1 MTKVINSTSF
11 KTIGTNKLNIVDVN
25 TDKIIKSDSEFR
37 EVVKKG
43 YLLNNIN
50 LSTIPDIIQNAINQ
64 AILDAKEQTLADA
77 MIETL
82 RLSILNLDDGIYKK
96 TYIDNTITYLENLL
110 VSKASPEIVASI
122 AEAKIAVATA
132 EFATTSQVNTLSSR
146 VNSSEVEIVSI
157 KETITTKDTARATQI
172 TEMEARVNDTFAG
185 YSEAIDLIVDAN
197 GNVKS
202 QKIETLTTNIGLQ
215 LQEVNQLIVNTN
227 NEWNA
232 KSIKLITSPS
242 GAITGYSFQDGSGIK
257 SNFDIYADN
266 FKISNSYN
274 TYSPFSIVGT
284 SLYFNGKVT
293 FSNVTGTDNLAQKD
307 MSNVTTID
315 GGKIVTN
322 QALVNNL
329 NATGGIIAETVTAN
343 EFVGKTFTGAVI
355 NGAVINGAVVK
366 ASYLD
371 LDGELEVLTNYHIT
385 VAMYNANPSLYTD
398 AVYMSGTNEWRIP
411 SISILTEPVYNPKG
425 TGGNYS
431 FPITYGGTITLTAW
445 QVGDIVYS
453 IIKNYKCANAG
464 HNMKIVKNSN
474 ITVNTVNV
482 TSSLLTLQY
491 GRYGCTHYSQYS
503 NGSTVE
509 LYFDDLLVLRC
520 TYRDLRYS
528 TSSAGPSMASF
539 NITGAVNASGS
550 VSTVSGSTKA
560 YSYTFTFKG
569 IPYTVSVNTA
579 SLNVSIS
586 KGVYTIDSL
595 NSSSGNLWEMRV
607 IETFIQGSPVNAIIS
622 FSSPAYM
629 TINNMI

>member
-1 MTKVINSTSF
+1 MSKLISNSTHSKIF
-11 KTIGTNKLNIVDVN
+11 GINKINTVEVN
-25 TDKIIKSDSEFR
+25 TDKIIESDSESR

-132 EFATTSQVNTLSSR
+132 EFATTSQVNILSSR
-146 VNSSEVEIVSI
+146 VNSSEAEIISI
-157 KETITTKDTARATQI
+157 KETINTKDSARALQI
-172 TEMEARVNDTFAG
+172 EQMEARVNDTFAE
-185 YSEAIDLIVDAN
+185 YSEAIDLIVDTN

-242 GAITGYSFQDGSGIK
+242 GAITGYSFQNGSGVK

-274 TYSPFSIVGT
+274 TYSPFSIIGT

-293 FSNVTGTDNLAQKD
+293 FSNVTGTDGIVTT
-307 MSNVTTID
+307 SNVQTVFNSNITTID

-398 AVYMSGTNEWRIP
+398 AVYLSGTNEYRIP
-411 SISILTEPVYNPKG
+411 SISTVREETRTQDISAGGAVFNSKIRSYN
-425 TGGNYS
+425 
-431 FPITYGGTITLTAW
+431 
-445 QVGDIVYS
+445 
-453 IIKNYKCANAG
+453 CANAG
-464 HNMKIVKNSN
+464 HNNKCVKIRPNIIVSADVDFLDFNFSN
-474 ITVNTVNV
+474 NLPSAFIGIANTYKLYIANV
-482 TSSLLTLQY
+482 LVCSIY
-491 GRYGCTHYSQYS
+491 YRKDGFA
-503 NGSTVE
+503 GSTGFYINGTKADFTNDTIFNTAGQSIK
-509 LYFDDLLVLRC
+509 LSFYDFN
-520 TYRDLRYS
+520 TYYNDS
-528 TSSAGPSMASF
+528 D
-539 NITGAVNASGS
+539 V
-550 VSTVSGSTKA
+550 VSTYNYGIKATISSGVRTL
-560 YSYTFTFKG
+560 
-569 IPYTVSVNTA
+569 
-579 SLNVSIS
+579 SLNYDDIS
-586 KGVYTIDSL
+586 KGLIYIENIGGNTIPNVDSYL
-595 NSSSGNLWEMRV
+595 RV
-607 IETFIQGSPVNAIIS
+607 TAKTNTYIS
-622 FSSPAYM
+622 
-629 TINNMI
+629 INNMI

>member
-1 MTKVINSTSF
+1 MTKVINSTSS
-11 KTIGTNKLNIVDVN
+11 KTIGTNKLNTVDVN

-110 VSKASPEIVASI
+110 VSKASPEIAASI

-132 EFATTSQVNTLSSR
+132 EFATTSQVNILSSR

-157 KETITTKDTARATQI
+157 KETITTKDSARALQI
-172 TEMEARVNDTFAG
+172 NELEASINDTFSA
-185 YSEAIDLIVDAN
+185 YSEAIDLIVDTN

-202 QKIETLTTNIGLQ
+202 QKIETLSTNIGLQ
-215 LQEVNQLIVNTN
+215 LQEVNQLIVDTN

-257 SNFDIYADN
+257 SNFDIYANN

-274 TYSPFSIVGT
+274 TYSPFSIIGT

-293 FSNVTGTDNLAQKD
+293 FSNVTGTDGVVTT
-307 MSNVTTID
+307 SNVQTVFNSNITTID

-355 NGAVINGAVVK
+355 NGAIINGAVVK

-371 LDGELEVLTNYHIT
+371 LDGQLEVLTNYHIT
-385 VAMYNANPSLYTD
+385 VAMYNANPSLYSD
-398 AVYMSGTNEWRIP
+398 AVYISGSNEYRIP
-411 SISILTEPVYNPKG
+411 SISTVSSLEKVKVSNFPYVSPGIYTLSSDIYSYASANIG
-425 TGGNYS
+425 TNIKAVKSTPTINFSQVLDNGLLSENRIYS
-431 FPITYGGTITLTAW
+431 SMFT
-445 QVGDIVYS
+445 
-453 IIKNYKCANAG
+453 
-464 HNMKIVKNSN
+464 SN
-474 ITVNTVNV
+474 I
-482 TSSLLTLQY
+482 SAY
-491 GRYGCTHYSQYS
+491 FK
-503 NGSTVE
+503 
-509 LYFDDLLVLRC
+509 LYIGNLLVLSAVYSSTAI
-520 TYRDLRYS
+520 TYSGLVGNGSIAKPATNS
-528 TSSAGPSMASF
+528 TNFA
-539 NITGAVNASGS
+539 
-550 VSTVSGSTKA
+550 TVSYGGMS
-560 YSYTFTFKG
+560 FK
-569 IPYTVSVNTA
+569 
-579 SLNVSIS
+579 
-586 KGVYTIDSL
+586 
-595 NSSSGNLWEMRV
+595 
-607 IETFIQGSPVNAIIS
+607 IS
-622 FSSPAYM
+622 FSNVSNVYMGSYHMFIDIFGESNLIPNVWSSGQIYAIANSVANADTSNCLIGFRLPAI